1 MPRTHLR
8 AAVLVAAGLALAIPA
23 PAQEAGGQ
31 PEPVGPKLTETL
43 RDMLRREM
51 NAILGAS
58 LQIQEAL
65 VRGADARVA
74 ELAQSMHDSF
84 ILAQEM
90 TPEDREAL
98 RAAVPAAF
106 VERDQAF
113 HELTGE
119 LAAAARDGDDT
130 RQRRLF
136 GEVVSACA
144 ACHERYATDRFPG
157 FASE

>member
-1 MPRTHLR
+1 MLR
-8 AAVLVAAGLALAIPA
+8 NVVSAAVLGIALALAGGA
-23 PAQEAGGQ
+23 PAQEAE
-31 PEPVGPKLTETL
+31 PETGPVGPKLTEKL

-58 LQIQEAL
+58 LQIQDAL
-65 VRGADARVA
+65 VRGDDARVA
-74 ELAQSMHDSF
+74 ELAQSIHDSF

-90 TPEDREAL
+90 TPEDRDAL

-106 VERDQAF
+106 VQRDQAF
-113 HELTGE
+113 HTLTGD
-119 LAAAARDGDDT
+119 LAAAGRAGDDT

-136 GEVVSACA
+136 GEMVKACA

-157 FASE
+157 FADE